1 MQNDRYAGRQV
12 GTCIWCSCEYDVAFS
27 HARDNGHFCTKKCEI
42 EARFWL
48 HDQLKPPQLGDGSQP
63 GSHPSGSNK

>member
-12 GTCIWCSCEYDVAFS
+12 GTCIWCVSEYDLAFS
-27 HARDNGHFCTKKCEI
+27 RARDNVHFCTKKCEI

-48 HDQLKPPQLGDGSQP
+48 HYQLKAPIIGDDQSAATD
-63 GSHPSGSNK
+63 